1 MAGEAASL
9 LVRITG
15 DASQLEATISGV
27 ARSLQ
32 SLEKGG
38 SGVSGT
44 TQKAI
49 DQVSKSTRS
58 YADVV
63 AGAKQQLDAKNTTLK
78 RTQSEYDKTK
88 RQVDKNIK
96 TLSAERDQV
105 EKLMKDQQKQIDR
118 YEEMNRAAKKN
129 STAYKLNQE
138 QLEKEHARMKELQ
151 TDYNDLT
158 GRIDHQNEVLEK
170 SQRAYRTARDDV
182 NKASSQYRTL
192 SANMAEVTR
201 QEKAIAMQE
210 TGEHWQAVGQ
220 GIDEATRPLQTL
232 AVATAAGGVAAAKFA
247 IDFEDDFSAVKK
259 TVEGTPEQLETIRQ
273 GIIDLTTVGRGG
285 RNALPMTTA
294 ELTEL
299 AAAGGQLGI
308 ETENILDFTEVMAQL
323 GTATNLVGSEGASQ
337 LARFMNVMGESQGN
351 VRNVGSAVVDLGN
364 NFATTEA
371 EIMQMANRMGKY
383 GTTVG
388 MSTADVLGFSAA
400 LSSLGIEAEMGGSAI
415 GRTWL
420 SIETAVA
427 SGGEELEAFAKYSNK
442 SAEQFAKDWDTDAAG
457 AFMDLLEGLSN
468 ADNLTT
474 ALSELGINNTLDI
487 QAMMAMANGI
497 DLVSEALGRS
507 NTAYAENTALQEEFD
522 AKAETTASKL
532 TVTKNNIVE
541 AARGIGETMLP
552 TITDMSTG
560 IAEFAQKLAGLD
572 EGTQRKLVG
581 IGLGIVG
588 IGTAAKGASSAVETI
603 GTIVENIG
611 KLRSVSAI
619 TSMIGPIAGVTAAI
633 TALGVAGTAVYKK
646 LYKEEY
652 QWADGLSESAEEIQ
666 EHADKLA
673 ELNSLKQEVEA
684 LELVINSP
692 ESSAQQVADAKARIE
707 EIAQLLSETYHLN
720 IEADTAQL
728 KEVID
733 TLSDYERRDMIEDAR
748 GHIETMKGL
757 RDNYKEN
764 PQKLNDLD
772 SQMSNLS
779 SREFALSDISR
790 ELDGLT
796 EKYENAE
803 ISQEEYLSGFRELL
817 SEAEKAKG
825 DEDWSIPQGSVGVED
840 AYTLQT
846 NLENMIGDMKAERD
860 GIYEDYKELSDEQ
873 IKYEAAAA
881 EAATALSNAMVSDY
895 LSGNTSQA
903 NETIAVFKQLGA
915 EMVAAGANT
924 DAVSQSFAL
933 AKNGFTEFDQAVQ
946 AGALGAVANDFIEY
960 QKSIGETAETAVQGA
975 ALLKNGFTDVS
986 QAVNS
991 VDPNAIGAVVS
1002 DMKQLGEQNG
1012 IEMTSDKL
1020 TEMARSMGLID
1031 KNTTIEINA
1040 EGNIDLVNEA
1050 QEAVDRVNS
1059 EGDVKLGINA
1069 EGDISLLDTA
1079 DERLKALAAE
1089 QDLTIEFNADTG
1101 NFEVFDEV
1109 DNKIAEIDGKTG
1121 TVTITATSDGNLE
1134 QIKAQVDE
1142 VNSLGDISLQVSA
1155 NGDITLVETTNQ
1167 ALQELLTHQ
1176 NVSFELNASGDGINI
1191 LNEAKQVIGSISEET
1206 GITIN
1211 IDVNEQGLTEAES
1224 KILDG
1229 KPKTQTI
1236 YIDPQ
1241 LTGGDAV
1248 NDLEGKINYTI
1259 GTQPTDAEVTALNG
1273 KVNYTAGTQP
1283 TDADLT
1289 ALNGKANYTIGTKP
1303 TDADLATLSGKA
1315 NYTMGSKPT
1324 NADLTTLSGKANYT
1338 MGTHP
1343 TTTPDVSGTANYT
1356 MGDHPTEAPD
1366 IHGTAYYDVVINGE
1380 SEATGTKNFPGG
1392 LAMVNDQK
1400 NVADPREL
1408 IIDKGRAFI
1417 PRGRNVILPLSKGA
1431 KVYTASQTKAIAKR
1445 LGIPGFA
1452 GGTNNS
1458 DKNSDAFTAA
1468 QDDLT
1473 HYLNTH
1479 AVTVSQEL
1487 EKWVELSAQF
1497 TDNIKDAEDIEEEIY
1512 KLTRDRNEE
1521 LNDESMKYIE
1531 LRTAMND
1538 WADVG
1543 DDPIA
1548 AFGRIRDR
1556 NLAELEAERLTWEEY
1571 SEIMAEAG
1579 SALYEGRLDQSY
1591 DWLEHQRE
1599 YNDMSLDDYLA
1610 GLDRM
1615 KAYTQEYLDQ
1625 GLIDYK
1631 TFRENMTDIDEEYY
1645 DTVKERNQEIVDA
1658 YFESADAYKE
1668 VRDTF
1673 DDWEDVGDSETR
1685 YYTARL
1691 ANIEKLFRNGYMD
1704 PEEYYDRSR
1713 EEYLNLYKAAEDQQQ
1728 EMLDDFRDNISE
1740 IEEQFRDEE
1749 QALRDSW
1756 DVEDRGT
1763 DLDEVNRLLGIY
1775 ENAATDQGRQK
1786 YKDLLEQKKELERE
1800 EQLYRLEQDNNARLA
1815 ELEEEYDR
1823 MEARKAEML
1832 KNMRTDT
1839 FNIFAQA
1846 ETIAEDTSNMA
1857 ELAGTLADAAVRSAD
1872 EQTGVLY
1879 QILGALQGLR
1889 VNQTTYQDG
1898 RRITISKGLTES
1910 AAERLI
1916 NGTIVT
1922 GMGTVMLYH

>member
-78 RTQSEYDKTK
+78 RTQSEYDRTK

-170 SQRAYRTARDDV
+170 SQRAYKTARDDV

-285 RNALPMTTA
+285 RNVLPMTTA

-442 SAEQFAKDWDTDAAG
+442 SAEQFAKDWDTNAADT
-457 AFMDLLEGLSN
+457 FMDLLEGLSN

-560 IAEFAQKLAGLD
+560 VAEFAQKLAGLD
-572 EGTQRKLVG
+572 EGTQKKLVG
-581 IGLGIVG
+581 IGAGIVG
-588 IGTAAKGASSAVETI
+588 IGAGAKGLA
-603 GTIVENIG
+603 
-611 KLRSVSAI
+611 SVSETFGTLVKTFGKAKSALPALSAI
-619 TSMIGPIAGVTAAI
+619 APALIPIAGAAAGVTAVAVGINALNSAAEEAEQKRIHFSADTEISADNVEAEVAKLNEMKALAQEFETLQFKINAGELQGAELEAAQARLREIAEWFAQEYNVKLEVDDNDVVTATNNVEKLSDAI
-633 TALGVAGTAVYKK
+633 DKQTGKVDREQNDLYDDIREAAGDYRTSGARQ
-646 LYKEEY
+646 EEY
-652 QWADGLSESAEEIQ
+652 TAKGERYQGLYSQYSELVDVLEDWSEEYDTIKEKSYSSTKDQKRDIKQLAEEYRGIIK
-666 EHADKLA
+666 EKGLEGLVNFWGDNFEG
-673 ELNSLKQEVEA
+673 EL
-684 LELVINSP
+684 
-692 ESSAQQVADAKARIE
+692 
-707 EIAQLLSETYHLN
+707 
-720 IEADTAQL
+720 
-728 KEVID
+728 
-733 TLSDYERRDMIEDAR
+733 EDAR
-748 GHIETMKGL
+748 RNMNDYSELAKDAETDAQEIADSAKKQEEGMQTFLSTELDRVK
-757 RDNYKEN
+757 
-764 PQKLNDLD
+764 DLAQGGED
-772 SQMSNLS
+772 YTQRLERIKNVAEILS
-779 SREFALSDISR
+779 SQDFNGNQS
-790 ELDGLT
+790 
-796 EKYENAE
+796 
-803 ISQEEYLSGFRELL
+803 
-817 SEAEKAKG
+817 
-825 DEDWSIPQGSVGVED
+825 
-840 AYTLQT
+840 TLA
-846 NLENMIGDMKAERD
+846 NYAI
-860 GIYEDYKELSDEQ
+860 
-873 IKYEAAAA
+873 AAA
-881 EAATALSNAMVSDY
+881 EAQNGLDGFTQAAQTSSDAVQALTNDAMKNMTDWGINSARSVNTLTETMTQAGVTAQDATGYIYNALSQSGVSAEESAKLLTNALSNVGVSAQDTGMY
-895 LSGNTSQA
+895 LA
-903 NETIAVFKQLGA
+903 ETFTNAGMSAQEAADTINGVFKDKGI
-915 EMVAAGANT
+915 
-924 DAVSQSFAL
+924 
-933 AKNGFTEFDQAVQ
+933 TE
-946 AGALGAVANDFIEY
+946 
-960 QKSIGETAETAVQGA
+960 
-975 ALLKNGFTDVS
+975 
-986 QAVNS
+986 
-991 VDPNAIGAVVS
+991 
-1002 DMKQLGEQNG
+1002 
-1012 IEMTSDKL
+1012 IEMRVNDSG
-1020 TEMARSMGLID
+1020 GL
-1031 KNTTIEINA
+1031 
-1040 EGNIDLVNEA
+1040 
-1050 QEAVDRVNS
+1050 EAVDRVREAIDNIN
-1059 EGDVKLGINA
+1059 EAGDVELQIDAN
-1069 EGDISLLDTA
+1069 GDISLLDTA

-1089 QDLTIEFNADTG
+1089 QDLTFKFNAEG

-1109 DNKIAEIDGKTG
+1109 GNLIAEIDGKTG
-1121 TVTITATSDGNLE
+1121 TVTFTADTSE
-1134 QIKAQVDE
+1134 
-1142 VNSLGDISLQVSA
+1142 
-1155 NGDITLVETTNQ
+1155 
-1167 ALQELLTHQ
+1167 
-1176 NVSFELNASGDGINI
+1176 
-1191 LNEAKQVIGSISEET
+1191 
-1206 GITIN
+1206 
-1211 IDVNEQGLTEAES
+1211 
-1224 KILDG
+1224 
-1229 KPKTQTI
+1229 P
-1236 YIDPQ
+1236 
-1241 LTGGDAV
+1241 
-1248 NDLEGKINYTI
+1248 EGY
-1259 GTQPTDAEVTALNG
+1259 QPTDKN
-1273 KVNYTAGTQP
+1273 
-1283 TDADLT
+1283 
-1289 ALNGKANYTIGTKP
+1289 
-1303 TDADLATLSGKA
+1303 
-1315 NYTMGSKPT
+1315 
-1324 NADLTTLSGKANYT
+1324 
-1338 MGTHP
+1338 
-1343 TTTPDVSGTANYT
+1343 GTAHY
-1356 MGDHPTEAPD
+1356 GVDDSEVQGYQPPD
-1366 IHGTAYYDVVINGE
+1366 KHATVIYSVKTVFSDVAAAAGGTTISLD
-1380 SEATGTKNFPGG
+1380 ATGTKHHPGG

-1685 YYTARL
+1685 YYAARL

-1713 EEYLNLYKAAEDQQQ
+1713 EEYLNLYKAVEDQQQ

-1763 DLDEVNRLLGIY
+1763 DLNEVNRLLGIY

-1823 MEARKAEML
+1823 MEVRKAEML

>member
-63 AGAKQQLDAKNTTLK
+63 AGAKQQLDAKNTTFK

-285 RNALPMTTA
+285 RSALPMTTA

-474 ALSELGINNTLDI
+474 ALSELGINSVFYI
-487 QAMMAMANGI
+487 HAMMAMANGI

-764 PQKLNDLD
+764 PQKLSDLD

-1069 EGDISLLDTA
+1069 DGDISLLDTA

-1089 QDLTIEFNADTG
+1089 QDLTFKFNAEG

-1109 DNKIAEIDGKTG
+1109 GNLIAEIDGKTG
-1121 TVTITATSDGNLE
+1121 TVTFTADTSE
-1134 QIKAQVDE
+1134 
-1142 VNSLGDISLQVSA
+1142 
-1155 NGDITLVETTNQ
+1155 
-1167 ALQELLTHQ
+1167 
-1176 NVSFELNASGDGINI
+1176 
-1191 LNEAKQVIGSISEET
+1191 
-1206 GITIN
+1206 
-1211 IDVNEQGLTEAES
+1211 
-1224 KILDG
+1224 
-1229 KPKTQTI
+1229 P
-1236 YIDPQ
+1236 
-1241 LTGGDAV
+1241 
-1248 NDLEGKINYTI
+1248 EGY
-1259 GTQPTDAEVTALNG
+1259 QPTDKN
-1273 KVNYTAGTQP
+1273 
-1283 TDADLT
+1283 
-1289 ALNGKANYTIGTKP
+1289 
-1303 TDADLATLSGKA
+1303 
-1315 NYTMGSKPT
+1315 
-1324 NADLTTLSGKANYT
+1324 
-1338 MGTHP
+1338 
-1343 TTTPDVSGTANYT
+1343 GTAHY
-1356 MGDHPTEAPD
+1356 GVDDSEVQGYQPPD
-1366 IHGTAYYDVVINGE
+1366 KHATVIYSVKTVFSDVAAAAGGTTISLD
-1380 SEATGTKNFPGG
+1380 ATGTKHHPGG

-1691 ANIEKLFRNGYMD
+1691 ANIEELFRNGYMD

-1832 KNMRTDT
+1832 RNMRTDT

-1846 ETIAEDTSNMA
+1846 ETIAEDTSNMTDLA
-1857 ELAGTLADAAVRSAD
+1857 ETLAGAAVSSAD
-1872 EQTGVLY
+1872 EQTSVLY